1 MHKLAI
7 GEVEAYSIV
16 VTLDSN
22 PCQRCTFALGLNGI
36 RERLNAK
43 EIRSV
48 IKEECNKERELAE
61 QIVRETSCHLF
72 LTGRAGTG
80 KTTFLRELMNSC
92 PKRMVVLAPTGIAAI
107 NAGGVT
113 IHSFLQLPPGMHLPD
128 QSYERSHFRFSKR
141 KLKLIRSLDL
151 IVIDEISMVRADLLD
166 LIDRTLRRL
175 RHSERPFGGLQILMI
190 GDLQQLP
197 PVTQEEE
204 WQILSQYYETPYFFS
219 AQVLKE
225 SPVLS
230 VELQRVYR
238 QSDSQFLS
246 LLNEVRSG
254 HISESTL
261 EMLNSRYIPNFF
273 PKPEEGYIRLCT
285 HNHQAEQINRK
296 EMQALQSSSLK
307 YSAQL
312 SGNYP
317 EGAYPNALELELR
330 VGAQVM
336 FIKNGSS
343 AGYSYYNGMLGE
355 VMRLEEESVYVRS
368 LDGGE
373 VLCVGREVW
382 SYLRY
387 EIDEESRA
395 ITTIE
400 EGRFEQIPLRPAWA
414 ITIHKSQG
422 LTFDKAIV
430 DVHAA
435 FSHGQTYVALSRCRS
450 LEGLVLS
457 ERVSSAAIIQDTS
470 VRSYGEEVAERMPSN
485 DDLKGL
491 KQAYYL
497 QLLEELFGFSRIEG
511 ELKRYVKLLQEQ
523 FFRHHPEE
531 VEAYL
536 DYSQGFVSR
545 VSAVAESF
553 ALQYRA
559 MLAEGVGVE
568 QLLRLEERLIKGAS
582 YFAEQLQALERLL
595 KREVLSTNNKEI
607 KKRRDNIYEAL
618 SEELRI
624 KLELLRYVAREGFEL
639 NAYLSARALAI
650 VGEIEVD
657 KKTSASKATRKT
669 PSQPSKL
676 SQATVEIK
684 PKKEPQVSTLEQS
697 YTLLSRGLSI
707 EAVAQERGLKPN
719 TIEGHVLDLVR
730 AGRLSKDLYIT
741 SAEIAELQAYL
752 ATQTELTG
760 LKGIYEGLEG
770 RLSYFQLRLALEEQ
784 LRERRAA
791 LDLGVN

>member
-1 MHKLAI
+1 M
-7 GEVEAYSIV
+7 
-16 VTLDSN
+16 
-22 PCQRCTFALGLNGI
+22 
-36 RERLNAK
+36 
-43 EIRSV
+43 
-48 IKEECNKERELAE
+48 IKEEYNKERELAE

-204 WQILSQYYETPYFFS
+204 WQILSLYYETPYFFS

-246 LLNEVRSG
+246 ILNEVRSG
-254 HISESTL
+254 QISESTL
-261 EMLNSRYIPNFF
+261 EVLNSRYIPNFS

-296 EMQALQSSSLK
+296 EMQALPSSSLK

-330 VGAQVM
+330 IGAQVM

-373 VLCVGREVW
+373 VLCVGREAW

-457 ERVSSAAIIQDTS
+457 ERVSRAAIIQDTS
-470 VRSYGEEVAERMPSN
+470 VGSYGEEVTARMPSV
-485 DDLKGL
+485 DYLKGL

-497 QLLEELFGFSRIEG
+497 QLLEELFGFVRIEG
-511 ELKRYVKLLQEQ
+511 ELKRYIKLLQEQ
-523 FFRHHPEE
+523 FSRHHPEE
-531 VEAYL
+531 VQEYL
-536 DYSQGFVSR
+536 NYSQNFISQ
-545 VSAVAESF
+545 VSAVADSF
-553 ALQYRA
+553 ARQYRA
-559 MLAEGVGVE
+559 MLAESIDEG
-568 QLLRLEERLIKGAS
+568 QLLKLEERLIKGAN
-582 YFAEQLQALERLL
+582 YFAEQMQPLERLL
-595 KREVLSTNNKEI
+595 RKETLSTNNKEI
-607 KKRRDNIYEAL
+607 KKRKENIYEAL

-624 KLELLRYVAREGFEL
+624 KLELLRYVAFEGFEL
-639 NAYLSARALAI
+639 NAYLSARSLAI
-650 VGEIEVD
+650 IGEIESS
-657 KKTSASKATRKT
+657 KKKSGAKTARQTTT
-669 PSQPSKL
+669 PSNKL
-676 SQATVEIK
+676 SPTEVEVK
-684 PKKEPQVSTLEQS
+684 PKKVAPIPTLEQS
-697 YTLLSRGLSI
+697 YALLSAGLSI
-707 EAVAQERGLKPN
+707 EAVALERGLKPS
-719 TIEGHVLDLVR
+719 TIEGHAIELVR
-730 AGRLSKDLYIT
+730 QARLSKEAFV
-741 SAEIAELQAYL
+741 SSEEEAELQAYL
-752 ATQTELTG
+752 ATHTELTG
-760 LKGIYEGLEG
+760 LKDIYDGFDG
-770 RLSYFQLRLALEEQ
+770 RLSYLQIRLALEDQ
-784 LRERRAA
+784 LRVRRAESSPDA
-791 LDLGVN
+791 N